1 MKNNKNTSINKK
13 IKYLALI
20 TLIGF
25 SFSCFED
32 NDDNITST
40 RNVKD
45 FVWKAMNAVYLY
57 NSNIPDL
64 ANDRFSSNS
73 DYQEYLTNYGSPE
86 LLFEDLI
93 YDRESVDRFS
103 IITSN
108 YFTLEQSLSGVAEKT
123 GAEFNFYY
131 VPGSSINVF
140 GVVRLVL
147 PNSNASQTSLT
158 RGQVFN
164 KINGTGLTVDNYR
177 SLLSAD
183 SYTLN
188 LANYDDNNTADS
200 SDDIINDNSEAIT
213 LTKSVYTENPV
224 YSTKIINLEDDKV
237 GYLMYNGFVNEFDT
251 ELNQAFGV
259 FKAQNIDHLV
269 LDLRYNPGGSVA
281 TAAALGSMITGDF
294 NNQVFATLQYNE
306 ALQTNN
312 YDYLFTST
320 LNNGTNINS
329 LNLNKVYVLTSRASA
344 SSSEMIINSL
354 KAYIDVVQIGD
365 TTVGKSQASQII
377 YDSSN
382 LSRTNVNPSHTYA
395 LLPLIA
401 ITVNKNNTVVPSS
414 GLIPD
419 IEFEE
424 KASNYGI
431 LGDVSEPLLQAAL
444 LAIEG
449 SGRFAIEQNSSNSLG
464 IADKLDAKDVL
475 MIAD

>member
-320 LNNGTNINS
+320 L
-329 LNLNKVYVLTSRASA
+329 AS
-344 SSSEMIINSL
+344 
-354 KAYIDVVQIGD
+354 
-365 TTVGKSQASQII
+365 TV
-377 YDSSN
+377 
-382 LSRTNVNPSHTYA
+382 T
-395 LLPLIA
+395 
-401 ITVNKNNTVVPSS
+401 
-414 GLIPD
+414 
-419 IEFEE
+419 F
-424 KASNYGI
+424 
-431 LGDVSEPLLQAAL
+431 
-444 LAIEG
+444 
-449 SGRFAIEQNSSNSLG
+449 FC
-464 IADKLDAKDVL
+464 
-475 MIAD
+475 

>member
-251 ELNQAFGV
+251 ELNQA
-259 FKAQNIDHLV
+259 K
-269 LDLRYNPGGSVA
+269 
-281 TAAALGSMITGDF
+281 
-294 NNQVFATLQYNE
+294 
-306 ALQTNN
+306 
-312 YDYLFTST
+312 
-320 LNNGTNINS
+320 
-329 LNLNKVYVLTSRASA
+329 
-344 SSSEMIINSL
+344 
-354 KAYIDVVQIGD
+354 
-365 TTVGKSQASQII
+365 
-377 YDSSN
+377 
-382 LSRTNVNPSHTYA
+382 
-395 LLPLIA
+395 LPM
-401 ITVNKNNTVVPSS
+401 TH
-414 GLIPD
+414 
-419 IEFEE
+419 
-424 KASNYGI
+424 
-431 LGDVSEPLLQAAL
+431 
-444 LAIEG
+444 
-449 SGRFAIEQNSSNSLG
+449 
-464 IADKLDAKDVL
+464 
-475 MIAD
+475 

>member
-108 YFTLEQSLSGVAEKT
+108 YFVLEQSLSGVAEKT

-140 GVVRLVL
+140 GIVRLVL
-147 PNSNASQTSLT
+147 PNSNASQTSLS

-177 SLLSAD
+177 SLLSGD

-224 YSTKIINLEDDKV
+224 YSTKIIDLQDDKV

-281 TAAALGSMITGDF
+281 TAATLGSMITGDF

-306 ALQTNN
+306 ALQSNN

-320 LNNGTNINS
+320 LNNGININS

-419 IEFEE
+419 IEFKE